1 MGFFRKMTEEEHPK
15 PAQELVELRAA
26 VQKAQ
31 LPEAVAAIAAKEL
44 ERLDKTDASVA
55 EYTIGINYLD
65 YLISLPWNRFTEDN
79 LDLKRAER
87 ILESQHYGL
96 PSRQRAH
103 PGVSGGP
110 HPVQCP
116 DLPDPGGGRRGNRPD
131 QPGIYPEKRRPP
143 GDHRGQWPGSPGKG
157 QGPGVRRR
165 SHRSE
170 DGEDGRHPA
179 AGIRQA
185 DRAPHRNRHGHRLRH
200 GELRGGRP
208 EKGRGPLLIQA
219 HQTR

>member
-1 MGFFRKMTEEEHPK
+1 MGFFRKTTEEEQPK

-31 LPEAVAAIAAKEL
+31 LPEAVGAIAAKEL

-96 PSRQRAH
+96 PHVNERILEYLAVRTLCS
-103 PGVSGGP
+103 
-110 HPVQCP
+110 VQTSQILVV
-116 DLPDPGGGRRGNRPD
+116 DDEEIARTNL
-131 QPGIYPEKRRPP
+131 E
-143 GDHRGQWPGSPGKG
+143 
-157 QGPGVRRR
+157 
-165 SHRSE
+165 
-170 DGEDGRHPA
+170 
-179 AGIRQA
+179 
-185 DRAPHRNRHGHRLRH
+185 
-200 GELRGGRP
+200 
-208 EKGRGPLLIQA
+208 
-219 HQTR
+219 

>member
-31 LPEAVAAIAAKEL
+31 LPESVAAIAAKEL
-44 ERLDKTDASVA
+44 ERLDKTDPSVG

-96 PSRQRAH
+96 PHVKERILEYLAVRTLCSIQTSRILVVDDEEIARTNLEYILRKEGHQVTTAANGLEALEKVKAHEFDVVLTDLKMEKMDGIQLLESVKQIAPHTDIVMVTGYATVSSVSYTHLRAH
-103 PGVSGGP
+103 
-110 HPVQCP
+110 
-116 DLPDPGGGRRGNRPD
+116 
-131 QPGIYPEKRRPP
+131 E
-143 GDHRGQWPGSPGKG
+143 
-157 QGPGVRRR
+157 
-165 SHRSE
+165 
-170 DGEDGRHPA
+170 
-179 AGIRQA
+179 
-185 DRAPHRNRHGHRLRH
+185 
-200 GELRGGRP
+200 
-208 EKGRGPLLIQA
+208 
-219 HQTR
+219 T

>member
-1 MGFFRKMTEEEHPK
+1 MGFFRKITEEEHPK

-96 PSRQRAH
+96 PHVKERILEYLAVRTLCS
-103 PGVSGGP
+103 
-110 HPVQCP
+110 VQTSQH
-116 DLPDPGGGRRGNRPD
+116 PGGGRRGNRPD

-170 DGEDGRHPA
+170 DGEDGRHSA

-185 DRAPHRNRHGHRLRH
+185 DRAPY
-200 GELRGGRP
+200 
-208 EKGRGPLLIQA
+208 
-219 HQTR
+219 